1 MNMEQVNIN
10 SYIIDFIDSKAY
22 NENDIN
28 IYIINHLKKCGTTDT
43 HKKVRKLLFLKL
55 LKMGKKPQ

>member
-10 SYIIDFIDSKAY
+10 SYIIDSKAY